1 MNNQLLLA
9 VTAFAL
15 FFYVAAALFNW
26 VRSPLRSIP
35 GPMLTRFTDFWYFI
49 RIKQG
54 NFEKVNISLHE
65 KYGPIV
71 RYGPNRYSIND
82 AEASKTIYGHGTQ
95 FPKSFWYSSF
105 QPNDT
110 WWNIFSEQSIKRH
123 AHNRRFFAHAFSMT
137 SLVNY
142 EPYLDECGEIFSQ
155 RMLEFSKAGAPVDIG
170 HWFQCFAFDAVAYIT
185 YGKRLGFLDR
195 GDDIGKVIEN
205 LDASLVYSSLAGIFP
220 SFHRYIAPLLSA
232 MGPLFR
238 TDRIMYV
245 MNFTQSRIT
254 EERAAPKSVAES
266 KTHVEGAG
274 VGETFLRKYLVK
286 HSEDPDAFT
295 NYHILIGCA
304 TNMFAGS
311 DTTGISLSG
320 ILYHI
325 LRNPDCVTKLRAE
338 IDGFSSR
345 GELSDNPTFK
355 QGQDMPYLQAV
366 IKEALRMHPAVGL
379 PLERVVPEGG
389 ATIAD
394 RFFPEGSVVGINSWV
409 QHHNKSIFGQD
420 ADEFRPE
427 RWLIDDE
434 DKLSLMNRNW
444 MPFGLGSRTC
454 LGKNV
459 SILEMTK
466 LIPRI
471 IRDFDFKLDGD
482 AEAPGGSWTTANAWF
497 VKPRGFCVRV
507 EPRKLIS

>member
-1 MNNQLLLA
+1 
-9 VTAFAL
+9 
-15 FFYVAAALFNW
+15 
-26 VRSPLRSIP
+26 
-35 GPMLTRFTDFWYFI
+35 
-49 RIKQG
+49 
-54 NFEKVNISLHE
+54 
-65 KYGPIV
+65 
-71 RYGPNRYSIND
+71 
-82 AEASKTIYGHGTQ
+82 
-95 FPKSFWYSSF
+95 
-105 QPNDT
+105 
-110 WWNIFSEQSIKRH
+110 
-123 AHNRRFFAHAFSMT
+123 MT

-266 KTHVEGAG
+266 KTDVEGAG

-295 NYHILIGCA
+295 SYHILIGCA

-338 IDGFSSR
+338 IDDFSSR
-345 GELSDNPTFK
+345 GELSENPTFK

-394 RFFPEGSVVGINSWV
+394 RFFPEGV
-409 QHHNKSIFGQD
+409 
-420 ADEFRPE
+420 R
-427 RWLIDDE
+427 IDDGWG
-434 DKLSLMNRNW
+434 N
-444 MPFGLGSRTC
+444 P
-454 LGKNV
+454 
-459 SILEMTK
+459 SIY
-466 LIPRI
+466 
-471 IRDFDFKLDGD
+471 
-482 AEAPGGSWTTANAWF
+482 
-497 VKPRGFCVRV
+497 
-507 EPRKLIS
+507 